1 MDACIDIF
9 KVTWE
14 SVAITDNRLF
24 SSLGCMSFE
33 QLLILLPEIV
43 PLCFINVSEVGQESI
58 FLNQSKTNNNKKSE
72 GCRMN
77 SKKYL
82 LHCSASK
89 NCLHA
94 HTD

>member
-14 SVAITDNRLF
+14 SVAKTDNRFF
-24 SSLGCMSFE
+24 SSLGCMSVE
-33 QLLILLPEIV
+33 QLLTLLPEIV
-43 PLCFINVSEVGQESI
+43 PLCFLNVSEVGQEII
-58 FLNQSKTNNNKKSE
+58 FFKQSKTKNNKKSE

-77 SKKYL
+77 NKKYL

-89 NCLHA
+89 NCLHT